1 MISTPAE
8 ALYPNVQ
15 IHLVLGV
22 GGGVGGGHDK
32 AHPLKLYTQ
41 MCKFIWFWG
50 MISTPAE
57 ALYPNVQIH
66 LVLGVGGG
74 VGVGGMISTPAEL
87 LHQQGCAKSNQFVL
101 GGWVGGDDKH
111 TR

>member
-1 MISTPAE
+1 MQNLVVLGGVGGGGVISTPAEALHPNVQIHMVLGVGGGVGGGGGKISTPAE

-22 GGGVGGGHDK
+22 GGGVGG
-32 AHPLKLYTQ
+32 
-41 MCKFIWFWG
+41 
-50 MISTPAE
+50 
-57 ALYPNVQIH
+57 
-66 LVLGVGGG
+66 
-74 VGVGGMISTPAEL
+74 GGMISTPAEL

-101 GGWVGGDDKH
+101 GGWVGGDDGH

>member
-22 GGGVGGGHDK
+22 GGGVGG
-32 AHPLKLYTQ
+32 
-41 MCKFIWFWG
+41 

-57 ALYPNVQIH
+57 
-66 LVLGVGGG
+66 
-74 VGVGGMISTPAEL
+74 

-101 GGWVGGDDKH
+101 GGGGG
-111 TR
+111 

>member
-15 IHLVLGV
+15 IHLVLK
-22 GGGVGGGHDK
+22 GGG
-32 AHPLKLYTQ
+32 
-41 MCKFIWFWG
+41 WG

-57 ALYPNVQIH
+57 ALYPDVQIH

-74 VGVGGMISTPAEL
+74 VGGEGG
-87 LHQQGCAKSNQFVL
+87 H
-101 GGWVGGDDKH
+101 DKH